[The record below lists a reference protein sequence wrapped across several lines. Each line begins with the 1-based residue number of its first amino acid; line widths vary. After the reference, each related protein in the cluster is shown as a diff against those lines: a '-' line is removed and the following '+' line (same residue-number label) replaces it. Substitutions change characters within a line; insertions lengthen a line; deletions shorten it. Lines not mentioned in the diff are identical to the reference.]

1 MEQIIEQ
8 FSAYL
13 TDVKKMAKN
22 TVISYQRDLKKM
34 SAFLEERGVTDVA
47 DIKEADLQESPLG
60 NGGVVF

>member
-22 TVISYQRDLKKM
+22 TVISYQDRK
-34 SAFLEERGVTDVA
+34 S
-47 DIKEADLQESPLG
+47 
-60 NGGVVF
+60 VV